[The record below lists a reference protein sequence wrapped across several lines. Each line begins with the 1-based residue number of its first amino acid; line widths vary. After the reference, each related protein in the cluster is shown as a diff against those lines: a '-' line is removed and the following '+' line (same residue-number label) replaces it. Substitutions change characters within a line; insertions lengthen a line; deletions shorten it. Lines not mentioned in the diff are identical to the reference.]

1 MKGFVAVRFKVTAKA
16 AVKHNFSK
24 QHLKA
29 ATYFAKRAAEIETA
43 ATLTTQLS
51 EEIRSQHR
59 AYVTGAIFSAVAA
72 LESSINELYLEAQDR
87 NPHTLKGLD
96 PEKIALLGQFWPE
109 IDGYSIL
116 HKYQTALLIISAG
129 NLDKGQSPYQNAD
142 SLIKLRNALVHYKPE
157 WDNELDI
164 HKKIETRLRNK
175 FNECAFADQHV
186 LWFPHK
192 CLGSGC
198 AKWSVGTITAFM
210 HEFCQRAQIPE
221 RF

>member
-1 MKGFVAVRFKVTAKA
+1 VTVKTAL
-16 AVKHNFSK
+16 KHNFSK

-29 ATYFAKRAAEIETA
+29 AAYFAKRAAEIEA
-43 ATLTTQLS
+43 EATLTTSLS
-51 EEIRSQHR
+51 EETRSQHR

-72 LESSINELYLEAQDR
+72 LESSINELYLEARDN
-87 NPHTLKGLD
+87 NPHTLKELD
-96 PEKIALLGQFWPE
+96 SKKVASLAAIWPQTK
-109 IDGYSIL
+109 GHSTL
-116 HKYQTALLIISAG
+116 HKYQKALLTIGASKFNG
-129 NLDKGQSPYQNAD
+129 KQSPWRD
-142 SLIKLRNALVHYKPE
+142 TESLIKLRDALVHYKPE

-164 HKKIETRLRNK
+164 HKEIEIHLRNK
-175 FNECAFADQHV
+175 FNECVFVDSNS

-198 AKWSVGTITAFM
+198 AKWSVDTITVFM